1 MRRGLCILS
10 VALVSAT
17 GAGDAGAQS
26 PARASLADHDDDE
39 RDRHA
44 GRLGWAAPDFVRL
57 QYGGWIGAMNIA
69 PGYAFLD
76 DVVHLSAGFGYTPG
90 RLSGKDVFN
99 VDATLVIRP
108 FHIDLGRRGWSLVPV
123 ELGAGVMYV
132 FGDQYHVTFP
142 DKYPSGYYPPTAL
155 HWLAH
160 VGVELAW
167 EPRHGV
173 FTRHAIFY
181 RATTLDT
188 FATSYLENPDR
199 LDLVDVLSGAIGYRV
214 EF

>member
-1 MRRGLCILS
+1 MRGLCIFS
-10 VALVSAT
+10 VAVVSAT
-17 GAGDAGAQS
+17 GAGRAGAQG
-26 PARASLADHDDDE
+26 PARASLADHDDDG
-39 RDRHA
+39 RD

-57 QYGGWIGAMNIA
+57 QVGGWIGAMNIA

-108 FHIDLGRRGWSLVPV
+108 FRVDLGRRGWSLVPV

-155 HWLAH
+155 HWMAH

-181 RATTLDT
+181 RATALDT